1 MPPIRTFA
9 VLLAVAVLTACGG
22 GGGAYGSSSA
32 PTDPY
37 GSTGTT
43 NSGTPSSPSTPAS
56 NEVQATGNN
65 TFNPTSIAVAK
76 GTTVTFTFQAEHNV
90 NFDNVTG
97 APSNIGNTS
106 SGSVQRVFATAG
118 TFGFNCSLHS
128 GMRGQVVVN

>member
-1 MPPIRTFA
+1 MPPIRTLAALF
-9 VLLAVAVLTACGG
+9 AVAVLSACGG
-22 GGGAYGSSSA
+22 GGGSTAA

-37 GSTGTT
+37 GSTGSP
-43 NSGTPSSPSTPAS
+43 NNGTPGTPSTPAS
-56 NEVQATGNN
+56 NEVQATGSN
-65 TFNPTSIAVAK
+65 TFNPTSLAVAK

-106 SGSVQRVFATAG
+106 SGSVQRVFATVG

-128 GMRGQVVVN
+128 GMRGQVIVN